1 MGMMNSDN
9 DAKIIAE
16 HNLMEHIKKV
26 TPEYDYVTSDMN
38 EDMKI
43 IYEDGLMREFLNR
56 KNNV

>member
-1 MGMMNSDN
+1 MGMMNTDD

-26 TPEYDYVTSDMN
+26 TPEYDYVTSGMN

-43 IYEDGLMREFLNR
+43 IYEHGLKEEFLNR
-56 KNNV
+56 KK

>member
-9 DAKIIAE
+9 DKKIIAE

-26 TPEYDYVTSDMN
+26 TPEYDYVTADMN

-43 IYEDGLMREFLNR
+43 IYDDALKTEFLNR
-56 KNNV
+56 KKQK